1 MPVSDFRIV
10 MVNKRV
16 YGPSGIGTIM
26 KNLYELANE
35 GVIILE
41 AKDLER
47 HLVESSLLSSAEFA
61 KGIRAAEEK
70 ELVIITKRQIISNPE
85 REFVSINLP
94 VISLESV
101 MWILKSLEKDEM
113 TPTERSVQSRFKE
126 SFGIKINAQ
135 EWEKTMKAI
144 RNPKLILK
152 TPSDPRYEFDVIT
165 INDPVSGCEIYAIY
179 PKGKRWL
186 SLDISLKTSDID
198 QEMFKEFLSFME
210 KYLCDQ
216 QAKRRDE
223 RAIPGGRYG
232 CAQFVKA
239 SGTAKLKECSLGQ
252 LSQFIQFAI
261 TEDILRYKKT
271 LLVWNKNPTKSK
283 NNEITCEDSEAGRQK
298 KIRIRNRLNLV
309 KRTIIEI
316 LTENPLGLSLAQ
328 LPLHL
333 KYRLTFSLDLNE
345 LGFVK
350 LKELLNTM
358 SDQVKVELRG
368 HNHPFAIMIP
378 APSNPKRE
386 LSKTYEKK
394 TCQLVKT
401 LTVPEQQFE
410 PPVYPKPERYS
421 FPVQEHVPFVDYSK
435 HIEAIRNFIF
445 QLLQDFP
452 AGVDSAKL
460 SVMLYMHLGVS
471 QDWSLFSCNSL
482 FDFLQKYVATH
493 IPLDFILLNPYDS
506 TQFMVRRKDVYMNYA
521 MTNYYNTQYV
531 ADPYTTYP
539 FYSTANTNKQPYST
553 QPKYGVFPNMHD
565 NQPYSKEL
573 VRV

>member
-1 MPVSDFRIV
+1 
-10 MVNKRV
+10 MVNKRA
-16 YGPSGIGTIM
+16 YGPSAVGTIM

-41 AKDLER
+41 VKDLEKY
-47 HLVESSLLSSAEFA
+47 LVENSLLTSVEFV
-61 KGIRAAEEK
+61 KGIRSAEEK
-70 ELVIITKRQIISNPE
+70 GLVIITKRQIISNPE
-85 REFVSINLP
+85 KEFISINLP

-101 MWILKSLEKDEM
+101 MWILRSLERDEM

-135 EWEKTMKAI
+135 EWERTMKVI

-186 SLDISLKTSDID
+186 SLDISLKISEID
-198 QEMFKEFLSFME
+198 QELFKEFLSFME
-210 KYLCDQ
+210 SYLCDL
-216 QAKRRDE
+216 QAKGSNE
-223 RAIPGGRYG
+223 KAIPGGRYG

-239 SGTAKLKECSLGQ
+239 SGTMKLKECSLGQ

-261 TEDILRYKKT
+261 SEDILRYKKT
-271 LLVWNKNPTKSK
+271 LLVWNKNPTKLK
-283 NNEITCEDSEAGRQK
+283 NNEISYEDSEIAKQK
-298 KIRIRNRLNLV
+298 KLRIKNRLNLV

-333 KYRLTFSLDLNE
+333 RYRLTFPLDLNE

-358 SDQVKVELRG
+358 SDQIKVELRG
-368 HNHPFAIMIP
+368 HNHPFAILIP
-378 APSNPKRE
+378 ASTNPKKE
-386 LSKTYEKK
+386 LSKTYQPIKG
-394 TCQLVKT
+394 LII
-401 LTVPEQQFE
+401 PEQHSGFE
-410 PPVYPKPERYS
+410 LSAYPKPEQYS
-421 FPVQEHVPFVDYSK
+421 FPVQEQVSFINFNK
-435 HIEAIRNFIF
+435 RLETIRNFII

-452 AGVDSAKL
+452 TGVDSAKL
-460 SVMLYMHLGVS
+460 SMLLYTHLSVS
-471 QDWSLFSCNSL
+471 QDWSLFGCTSL

-493 IPLDFILLNPYDS
+493 IPLDFILVNPYDS
-506 TQFMVRRKDVYMNYA
+506 TQFIVRGKDIYMNYTV
-521 MTNYYNTQYV
+521 TNYYNMHYI
-531 ADPYTTYP
+531 ADPYATYS
-539 FYSTANTNKQPYST
+539 FYGTDTLNPNKQSYT
-553 QPKYGVFPNMHD
+553 AQPKYGVFPNMHG